1 MAAHCS
7 AGLAARSGLGGF
19 LRRVCCLKSCGP
31 PTSPLCQQHRRF
43 FWRKWK
49 NSHNVVRPAT
59 VRPAYAVPKHI
70 ARPDYV
76 GTTLVPEW
84 PDYIEIKGQEQIEG
98 LARACQL
105 ARHVLLLAGCN
116 LKVGMTTDEID
127 FIVHQETIKHNAYPS
142 PLRYGGFPKSVCTSV
157 NNVVCHGIPD
167 SRQLQDGDI
176 INIDVTVYLD
186 GYHGDTSETFLIGEV
201 DEIGQRLVETAR
213 RCRDEAIAACMPG
226 AQLCVIGNTIRW
238 SHTHTE
244 YTHNDYPHIILPLL
258 KQICFFANSEIAHAS
273 GFQVCPYF
281 IGHGIGSYFHGYPE
295 IWHHANDNDMTMDE
309 GMAFTIE
316 PILMEGSVDFK
327 ILKDKWTAVSAD
339 DKRSAQF
346 EHTVVITSD
355 GVEIL
360 TKLPEESNL

>member
-1 MAAHCS
+1 MAAVGYCT
-7 AGLAARSGLGGF
+7 AGLAARTGLGGILQRVSC
-19 LRRVCCLKSCGP
+19 LRSCSP
-31 PTSPLCQQHRRF
+31 PTALLCQQHRRF

-49 NSHNVVRPAT
+49 SSHNVVHPAT

-70 ARPDYV
+70 VRPDYV
-76 GTTLVPEW
+76 GTGLVPEW
-84 PDYIEIKGQEQIEG
+84 PDYIEIKNQEQIEG

-105 ARHVLLLAGCN
+105 ARHILLLAGRS

-127 FIVHQETIKHNAYPS
+127 FIVHQETIRHNAYPS

-167 SRQLQDGDI
+167 SRKLEDGDI
-176 INIDVTVYLD
+176 INIDVTVD
-186 GYHGDTSETFLIGEV
+186 ET
-201 DEIGQRLVETAR
+201 GQRLVETAR
-213 RCRDEAIAACMPG
+213 RCRDEAITVCKPG
-226 AQLCVIGNTIRW
+226 AELCVIGNTI
-238 SHTHTE
+238 
-244 YTHNDYPHIILPLL
+244 
-258 KQICFFANSEIAHAS
+258 SEIAQAN

-281 IGHGIGSYFHGYPE
+281 IGHGIGSYFHCHPE
-295 IWHHANDNDMTMDE
+295 IWHHANDNNITMDE

-316 PILMEGSVDFK
+316 PILMEGSVEFR
-327 ILKDKWTAVSAD
+327 ILKDKWTAVSVD

-360 TKLPEESNL
+360 TKLPEESNM